1 MSKIMRTAQT
11 ILRKMKIK
19 SRDQKFR
26 VGGGKVSSQLLAQV
40 PVQVVTILDNFIP
53 VNLKKIKTIMKE
65 N

>member
-11 ILRKMKIK
+11 ILRKMKVK

-40 PVQVVTILDNFIP
+40 PV
-53 VNLKKIKTIMKE
+53 
-65 N
+65 